1 MKHSEVIALICEVA
15 ADEIGDTEEKPTIT
29 ADTQLDVEF
38 TLNLLTKV
46 EILGELEFRLGIP
59 AADDAQSAYDDIC
72 AVNVPWRVSHL
83 ARYLIGQM
91 HDPVEMDV

>member
-1 MKHSEVIALICEVA
+1 MKHSEVIAIICEVA
-15 ADEIGDTEEKPTIT
+15 ADEIGDAGKKPTIT

-38 TLNLLTKV
+38 TLNLLTKS
-46 EILGELEFRLGIP
+46 EILGELEVRLEIP
-59 AADDAQSAYDDIC
+59 AADDAQGAYDDIC

-91 HDPVEMDV
+91 QDPVEMDM